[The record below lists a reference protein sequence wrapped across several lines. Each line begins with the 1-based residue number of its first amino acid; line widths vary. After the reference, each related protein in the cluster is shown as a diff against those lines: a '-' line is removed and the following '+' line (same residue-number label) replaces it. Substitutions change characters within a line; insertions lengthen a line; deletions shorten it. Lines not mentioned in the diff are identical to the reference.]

1 MTDVV
6 SQAVRSRMMS
16 SIRGRNTRPEM
27 AVRRYLHRCG
37 FRYRLH
43 DQSLPGSPDLVF
55 PRYRTV
61 IFVHGC
67 FWHRHAGCR
76 LAATPASNEEFWRQK
91 LSANAE
97 RDQQNL
103 QKLLRDGWQV
113 IVIWEC
119 GIRLLGKGENLDWL
133 PAVIKAER
141 AGFYGMAL
149 AAGSLRISQRYS
161 YPALKTL

>member
-27 AVRRYLHRCG
+27 AIRRYLHRCG

-43 DQSLPGSPDLVF
+43 DRSLPGSPDLVF

-76 LAATPASNEEFWRQK
+76 LATTPASNAEFWLQK

-103 QKLLRDGWQV
+103 QKLLREGWQV

-133 PAVIKAER
+133 PAAIKAER
-141 AGFYGMAL
+141 AGFTEWPL
-149 AAGSLRISQRYS
+149 LVT
-161 YPALKTL
+161 P

>member
-43 DQSLPGSPDLVF
+43 DQSLPGTPDLVF
-55 PRYRTV
+55 PRHQTV

-76 LAATPASNEEFWRQK
+76 LSATPASNAEFWRQK

-97 RDQQNL
+97 RDQKNL
-103 QKLLRDGWQV
+103 QKLVRDGWQV

-133 PAVIKAER
+133 PAAIKAER
-141 AGFYGMAL
+141 AGVTEWPLLVA
-149 AAGSLRISQRYS
+149 
-161 YPALKTL
+161 P